1 MEKFMII
8 GERIH
13 CIAPPIRKA
22 IAERDPEPI
31 LKRAIEQLDAGAHVI
46 DFNIGP
52 AERDGAEIME
62 WGVKLLQSELN
73 NVPLA
78 LDTANVKALEAGLK
92 VYDRTHGKPII
103 NSADAGDR
111 KHLMEVAGEY
121 DAAIIALCAKEGIPA
136 DNEQR
141 MGYCTELIEAA
152 AMAGIDPE
160 TDVYFDPLCLVIKG
174 MQDKQMDVI
183 NAIREMTDMGLKT
196 TGGLSNVSNG
206 CPKHIRPI
214 LDSNWLAMAMANGFS
229 SAIVNPLDQL
239 LMQTVKSC
247 DIIRNANL
255 YADSYLEV
263 HDLAFDYKG

>member
-62 WGVKLLQSELN
+62 WGVQLLQSKLN

-78 LDTANVKALEAGLK
+78 LDTANVAALEAGLK

-103 NSADAGDR
+103 NSADAGVKVYDR
-111 KHLMEVAGEY
+111 THAKPIINSADAGSRFDLLDLAAEY
-121 DAAIIALCAKEGIPA
+121 EAKVIGLCAKEGIPA

-141 MGYCTELIEAA
+141 MGFCTELIEAA

-174 MQDKQMDVI
+174 MQDKQMDVLD
-183 NAIREMTDMGLKT
+183 AIRQMTEMGLKT

-229 SAIVNPLDQL
+229 SAIVNPLQ
-239 LMQTVKSC
+239 
-247 DIIRNANL
+247 
-255 YADSYLEV
+255 
-263 HDLAFDYKG
+263 H

>member
-13 CIAPPIRKA
+13 CISPEIRKA
-22 IAERDPEPI
+22 LAERDPEPI
-31 LKRAIEQLDAGAHVI
+31 LRRAKEQLDAGAHVI

-52 AERDGAEIME
+52 AERDGEEIME

-78 LDTANVKALEAGLK
+78 LDTANVAALEAGLK

-121 DAAIIALCAKEGIPA
+121 DAAIIALCAKEGIPT
-136 DNEQR
+136 DNDQR

-152 AMAGIDPE
+152 AMARYGPR
-160 TDVYFDPLCLVIKG
+160 TDVLFDPLCLVIKG
-174 MQDKQMDVI
+174 MQEKQI
-183 NAIREMTDMGLKT
+183 GCLR
-196 TGGLSNVSNG
+196 SNKNN
-206 CPKHIRPI
+206 
-214 LDSNWLAMAMANGFS
+214 D
-229 SAIVNPLDQL
+229 
-239 LMQTVKSC
+239 
-247 DIIRNANL
+247 
-255 YADSYLEV
+255 
-263 HDLAFDYKG
+263 